1 MVYTANSSLFFNHLY
16 FILMYCFIFQI
27 SVYNIVIMLVGL
39 VQDLQH
45 FTDSFLDITIEKL
58 IGKNTSRTKT
68 AKKKRRWSLLS
79 IIKSCFLNCGF
90 SFSIQYLHT

>member
-68 AKKKRRWSLLS
+68 AKKKEVVTVEYYKILLFKLWVF
-79 IIKSCFLNCGF
+79 I
-90 SFSIQYLHT
+90 